1 MRLLATLT
9 ACAVLLPGLSR
20 AAEPF
25 RVCVLEYNSPLSEK
39 ASGKGFDLDVARAVA
54 ERMGRPFEPVWIENE
69 EKMTEAD
76 ESDLPLKPLAKGACD
91 AVASV
96 PGREALGS
104 LRDKLALSRP
114 YYGEGFELVAPDPS
128 ELESR
133 KLGEMHD
140 KRVSV
145 QSVTVGHLVAEAIGL
160 QWTAQTSPAEQI
172 AALDSHRADVALV
185 WGPALA
191 DFGRKPV
198 EGYTPPEVLRW
209 NVSFATRASD
219 RGLGQ
224 QVDEALAGLVR
235 EGRIAALMKAHGM
248 PEHAPFATAF
258 TPMAFRALQFEG
270 AMAAAAHPIPAAWGT
285 SGGMNGPQQDEA
297 GAEKSEPPAAKPA
310 EQPKAE
316 PAEPTAKPS
325 EAPAQPRSDA
335 GGEGGASPVAK
346 YLKDPAAVKRGE
358 MIYTGT
364 CGAYC
369 HPSSNN
375 DATDAPFL
383 FDCDWKHGG
392 SDQQIY
398 HTIKTGV
405 PGTRMVSFAKAL
417 PDEDIWK
424 IIAYLRSVSQCKK

>member
-9 ACAVLLPGLSR
+9 ACAVLLPNLSR

-25 RVCVLEYNSPLSEK
+25 RVCVLEYNAPLSNE
-39 ASGKGFDLDVARAVA
+39 ASGKGFDLDVAKAVA
-54 ERMGRPFEPVWIENE
+54 ERLGRTFEPVWIENE

-96 PGREALGS
+96 PGREALAG
-104 LRDKLALSRP
+104 LRDKLVLSRP
-114 YYGEGFELVAPDPS
+114 YYGEGFELVASDAS
-128 ELESR
+128 DLGSR
-133 KLGEMHD
+133 KLGEMRD

-160 QWTAQTSPAEQI
+160 QWTAQPTPAEQI
-172 AALDSHRADVALV
+172 AALDAHRADVALV

-191 DFGRKPV
+191 DFGRQPV

-219 RGLGQ
+219 RDLGQ
-224 QVDEALAGLVR
+224 AVDQALAALMR
-235 EGRIAALMKAHGM
+235 EGRIVALMKAHKM
-248 PEHAPFATAF
+248 PEHAPFPSAF

-270 AMAAAAHPIPAAWGT
+270 AMAARPVPAAWGT
-285 SGGMNGPQQDEA
+285 SGGMNGPQPD
-297 GAEKSEPPAAKPA
+297 GAAAAKSEAPAPKPV
-310 EQPKAE
+310 QPKAE
-316 PAEPTAKPS
+316 PAVKPAKPT
-325 EAPAQPRSDA
+325 EAPPQPRSDA

-369 HPSSNN
+369 HPSSAN

-383 FDCDWKHGG
+383 FDCAWKHGG

-398 HTIKTGV
+398 RTIKNGV
-405 PGTRMVSFAKAL
+405 AGTRMVAFGEAL
-417 PDEDIWK
+417 SDEDIWK
-424 IIAYLRSVSQCKK
+424 IIAYFRSASQCKK